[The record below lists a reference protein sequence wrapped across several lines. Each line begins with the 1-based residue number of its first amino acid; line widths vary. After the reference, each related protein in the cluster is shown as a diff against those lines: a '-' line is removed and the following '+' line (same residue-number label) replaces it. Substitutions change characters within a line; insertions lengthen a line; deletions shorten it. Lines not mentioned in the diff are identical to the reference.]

1 MGWIGVDL
9 DGTLAVYRGWNGGE
23 IGEPVPAM
31 VERVKRWLAEGQD
44 VRIFTARVGVCGEY
58 SDESLRTANEDFA
71 REQET
76 LIGDWCERH
85 LGVRLK
91 VTAVK
96 DFTLVELWDDRAIQ
110 VVANTG
116 QIVAGAVRMID
127 PKPWPASST

>member
-96 DFTLVELWDDRAIQ
+96 DFTLLEL
-110 VVANTG
+110 
-116 QIVAGAVRMID
+116 
-127 PKPWPASST
+127 S